1 MIKSV
6 WGEILADDMDKNYCC
21 LTFDIGPNGEL
32 ETIYAAFCGRSRSSE
47 LNEAIMKRCGCAA
60 EVTAFDPF
68 HPLYDEIM
76 KEVDEAEK
84 RKKETI
90 SD

>member
-1 MIKSV
+1 MI
-6 WGEILADDMDKNYCC
+6 Y
-21 LTFDIGPNGEL
+21 T
-32 ETIYAAFCGRSRSSE
+32 AFFGGSRSSE
-47 LNEAIMKRCGCAA
+47 LNKAIMKLFGCAA

-68 HPLYDEIM
+68 HPLYNKIM